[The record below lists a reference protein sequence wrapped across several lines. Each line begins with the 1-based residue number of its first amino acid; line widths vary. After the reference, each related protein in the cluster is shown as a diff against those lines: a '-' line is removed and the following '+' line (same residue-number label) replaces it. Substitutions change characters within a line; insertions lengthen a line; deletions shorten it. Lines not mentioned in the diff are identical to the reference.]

1 MLATP
6 VPILQ
11 PPAPMQHELV
21 VVERRFEDPIQP
33 LQSQSLSNNG
43 SHDHE
48 MGEDEYLT
56 FPAES
61 DPDVHVQ
68 PQKQQQQQQQHPDLD
83 ACIKALP
90 THLVKLYNKLLH
102 RYSSTQ
108 NHGIGNGNGN
118 GSENLHTP
126 LLNIMQSS
134 GFPFERL
141 SDELVMPLVEVTE
154 VSGGGRVYQCRICA
168 KTPKN
173 QSMCIEH
180 VHRCLGI
187 KPLACKVRVPTGTGI
202 WEKNL
207 RGGHRTKAN
216 PFPCAQLTHGMDD
229 DKDNDE
235 APPRSGMTKEPIQN
249 TTLIRP
255 TIITPQVSPTSQ
267 QTRKGAILKVQAQPP
282 THMVHPDFK
291 FQGEWRFEEEKEEVP
306 AVSTSSNQ
314 LDFCY

>member
-21 VVERRFEDPIQP
+21 MVERRFEDPIQT
-33 LQSQSLSNNG
+33 LQSQFLSNIG
-43 SHDHE
+43 AHDHE

-68 PQKQQQQQQQHPDLD
+68 QQKQQQQQQQHPDLD

-102 RYSSTQ
+102 RHSSIQ

-118 GSENLHTP
+118 ENLHTP

-154 VSGGGRVYQCRICA
+154 VSGGGRAYKCRICA
-168 KTPKN
+168 KAPKN
-173 QSMCIEH
+173 QSMSIEH

-187 KPLACKVRVPTGTGI
+187 KPLACKLPVPTGTGI

-207 RGGHRTKAN
+207 RGGHRTKAT
-216 PFPCAQLTHGMDD
+216 PFPCTQLTHRTGNNNNDD

-235 APPRSGMTKEPIQN
+235 VLPRGRMTKEPIQN

-255 TIITPQVSPTSQ
+255 TSITPQVSPTSQ
-267 QTRKGAILKVQAQPP
+267 QTRKGVILRAQAQPP
-282 THMVHPDFK
+282 TTMVHSDFE
-291 FQGEWRFEEEKEEVP
+291 FQHEWQLEEEKEEAP
-306 AVSTSSNQ
+306 AV
-314 LDFCY
+314 